1 MLAES
6 DQKKFNQHFH
16 EISNSDYHFLTVI
29 DKIVPSLVYLEFII
43 LIEKCIGLQ
52 WCH

>member
-16 EISNSDYHFLTVI
+16 EISNSDYHFIDI
-29 DKIVPSLVYLEFII
+29 DKIVPSLIYLEFII

-52 WCH
+52 WCQ